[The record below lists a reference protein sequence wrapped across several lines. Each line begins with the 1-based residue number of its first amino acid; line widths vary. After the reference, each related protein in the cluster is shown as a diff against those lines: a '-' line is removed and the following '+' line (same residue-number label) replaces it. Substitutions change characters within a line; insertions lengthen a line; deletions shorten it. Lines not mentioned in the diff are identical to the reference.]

1 LYTNIDSGFY
11 HKSNHHS
18 EIESEYL
25 EKKRENEILKKELE
39 NKSKTPFQNI
49 KNLVSPRKL
58 MASES
63 NFEEVQS
70 PRQIK
75 AELSTPKRKN
85 ENNFNEYDVDLK
97 KRKIYKENN
106 FVLDE

>member
-1 LYTNIDSGFY
+1 LYTNTDSGLHLYFNPY
-11 HKSNHHS
+11 S

-25 EKKRENEILKKELE
+25 EKKRENEILKKEIE

-58 MASES
+58 MTSES

-75 AELSTPKRKN
+75 AELSTPKRRN
-85 ENNFNEYDVDLK
+85 ENNFNEFDIDSK